1 MKRDDLVRVRHMI
14 EAIEAAIRFA
24 QGRSRGD
31 LDKDQMLAFALTRA
45 IEIVGEA
52 AARISDET
60 RAAHADIPWER
71 IIGMRHRLVH
81 AYFEERH
88 DLLWTTAT
96 VAAPDLLP
104 LFFPFSHWTDRHGHY
119 RPRTGRQGDGRP
131 AGEPRPVH

>member
-24 QGRSRGD
+24 HGRSRGD

-71 IIGMRHRLVH
+71 IIGMCHRLVH
-81 AYFEERH
+81 AYFDVSH

-96 VAAPDLLP
+96 EAAPDLLP
-104 LFFPFSHWTDRHGHY
+104 LRLPLLTPD
-119 RPRTGRQGDGRP
+119 
-131 AGEPRPVH
+131 